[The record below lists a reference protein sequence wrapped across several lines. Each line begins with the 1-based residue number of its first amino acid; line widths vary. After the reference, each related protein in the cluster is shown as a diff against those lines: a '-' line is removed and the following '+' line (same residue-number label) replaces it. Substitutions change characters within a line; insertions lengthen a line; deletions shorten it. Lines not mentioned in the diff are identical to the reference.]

1 MNYKFAS
8 LTSALP
14 KIFTASKKTQTVAV
28 FVDAQ
33 NMYHSA
39 RNLYKAR
46 VNFKELL
53 KFAVAGRSLVKA
65 NAYVIKSDIPEE
77 QGFFEAL
84 ERSGYYLKMKDL
96 QIFPGG
102 MKKAD
107 WDVGIAID
115 AISMIAKAEVMVFAT
130 GDGDFIPLLEYLKHQ
145 GITVE
150 VVAFRRSTSSKL
162 IQAADKFYDL
172 EEDVE
177 RFLLK
182 K

>member
-1 MNYKFAS
+1 MPYRFAS
-8 LTSALP
+8 LAALP
-14 KIFTASKKTQTVAV
+14 KLLMPSKKTQTVAV

-53 KFAVAGRSLVKA
+53 KFAVAGRNLVKA

-115 AISMIAKAEVMVFAT
+115 AISMIQKAEVMVFVT

-150 VVAFRRSTSSKL
+150 VIAFRRSTSSKL
-162 IQAADKFYDL
+162 IQSADRFYDL
-172 EEDVE
+172 EEEVD

>member
-1 MNYKFAS
+1 MAYKITAIAS
-8 LTSALP
+8 SLP
-14 KIFTASKKTQTVAV
+14 KLFMPSKKTQSVAV

-53 KFAVAGRSLVKA
+53 KFALAGRNLVKA

-107 WDVGIAID
+107 WDVGLAID
-115 AISMIAKAEVMVFAT
+115 AISMAPKAEVMVFVT

-172 EEDVE
+172 EEETE
-177 RFLLK
+177 RFLLRK
-182 K
+182 

>member
-1 MNYKFAS
+1 MAYKIAT
-8 LTSALP
+8 LASALP
-14 KIFTASKKTQTVAV
+14 KLFMPSKKNQTVSV

-39 RNLYKAR
+39 RNLYHAR

-53 KFAVAGRSLVKA
+53 KFALAGRSLVKA
-65 NAYVIKSDIPEE
+65 NAYVVKSDVPEE

-102 MKKAD
+102 MKKGD
-107 WDVGIAID
+107 WDVGIAVD
-115 AISMIAKAEVMVFAT
+115 AISLIPKSEVMVLVT
-130 GDGDFIPLLEYLKHQ
+130 GDGDFVPLVEYLKHN
-145 GITVE
+145 GITAE

-162 IQAADKFYDL
+162 AQAADKFYDL

-177 RFLLK
+177 RFLIK

>member
-1 MNYKFAS
+1 MAYKITAIAS
-8 LTSALP
+8 SLP
-14 KIFTASKKTQTVAV
+14 KLFAASKKTQTVSV

-53 KFAVAGRSLVKA
+53 KFAVDGRNLVKA
-65 NAYVIKSDIPEE
+65 NAYVVKSDIPEE

-102 MKKAD
+102 MKKGD
-107 WDVGIAID
+107 WDVGMAID
-115 AISMIAKAEVMVFAT
+115 AISMIQKTEVMVFAT

-145 GITVE
+145 GVTVE
-150 VVAFRRSTSSKL
+150 VAAFRRSTSSKL
-162 IQAADKFYDL
+162 IQTADKFYDL
-172 EEDVE
+172 EEDAD

>member
-1 MNYKFAS
+1 
-8 LTSALP
+8 
-14 KIFTASKKTQTVAV
+14 
-28 FVDAQ
+28 
-33 NMYHSA
+33 MYHSA

-53 KFAVAGRSLVKA
+53 KFAVDGRNLVKA
-65 NAYVIKSDIPEE
+65 NAYVVKSDIPEE

-102 MKKAD
+102 MKKGD

-115 AISMIAKAEVMVFAT
+115 AISMIQKTEIMVLVT
-130 GDGDFIPLLEYLKHQ
+130 GDGDFVPLLEYLKHQ
-145 GITVE
+145 GVTVE
-150 VVAFRRSTSSKL
+150 VIAFRRSTSAKL

-172 EEDVE
+172 EESVE
-177 RFLLK
+177 RFLLRK
-182 K
+182 

>member
-1 MNYKFAS
+1 MTYRIAS
-8 LTSALP
+8 LASALP
-14 KIFTASKKTQTVAV
+14 KLFSASKKTQTVAV

-39 RNLYKAR
+39 RNLYHAK

-53 KFAVAGRSLVKA
+53 KFAVDSRNLVKA
-65 NAYVIKSDIPEE
+65 NAYVVKSDVPEE

-102 MKKAD
+102 MKKGD

-115 AISMIAKAEVMVFAT
+115 AISMIPKTEVMVLVT
-130 GDGDFIPLLEYLKHQ
+130 GDGDFVPLLEYLKHQ
-145 GITVE
+145 GVTVE
-150 VVAFRRSTSSKL
+150 VVAFRRSTSAKL
-162 IQAADKFYDL
+162 IQAADRFYDL
-172 EEDVE
+172 EENTE

>member
-1 MNYKFAS
+1 MAYKITAIAS
-8 LTSALP
+8 SLP
-14 KIFTASKKTQTVAV
+14 KLFMASKKSQTAAV

-53 KFAVAGRSLVKA
+53 KFAVAGRNLVKA

-84 ERSGYYLKMKDL
+84 ERSGYYLKIKDL

-107 WDVGIAID
+107 WDVGLAID
-115 AISMIAKAEVMVFAT
+115 AISMATKAEVMVFVT

-172 EEDVE
+172 EEEVE
-177 RFLLK
+177 RFLLRK
-182 K
+182 

>member
-1 MNYKFAS
+1 MSYKFAS
-8 LTSALP
+8 LTASLP
-14 KIFTASKKTQTVAV
+14 KFFNPSKKTQTVSV

-53 KFAVAGRSLVKA
+53 KFAVAGRNLVKA
-65 NAYVIKSDIPEE
+65 NAYVVKSDVPEE

-84 ERSGYYLKMKDL
+84 ERSGYYLKIKDL
-96 QIFPGG
+96 QVFPGG
-102 MKKAD
+102 MKKGD

-115 AISMIAKAEVMVFAT
+115 AISMISKTEVMVLVT
-130 GDGDFIPLLEYLKHQ
+130 GDGDFVPLLEYLKHQ

-150 VVAFRRSTSSKL
+150 VIAFKRSTSSKL
-162 IQAADKFYDL
+162 IHAADKFYDL
-172 EEDVE
+172 EENSD

>member
-1 MNYKFAS
+1 MAYKITSIAS
-8 LTSALP
+8 SLP
-14 KIFTASKKTQTVAV
+14 KLFMPSKKNQTVSV

-53 KFAVAGRSLVKA
+53 KSAVAGRNLIKA
-65 NAYVIKSDIPEE
+65 NAYVVKSDVPEE

-96 QIFPGG
+96 QVFPGG
-102 MKKAD
+102 MKKGD
-107 WDVGIAID
+107 WDVGIAVD
-115 AISMIAKAEVMVFAT
+115 AISLIPKSEVMVFAT
-130 GDGDFIPLLEYLKHQ
+130 GDGDFVPLVEYLKHY
-145 GITVE
+145 GVTVE
-150 VVAFRRSTSSKL
+150 VIAFRRSTSAKL
-162 IQAADKFYDL
+162 AQAADKFYDL
-172 EEDVE
+172 EEEAD

>member
-1 MNYKFAS
+1 MNRIS
-8 LTSALP
+8 TLTSSLP
-14 KIFTASKKTQTVAV
+14 KLFMPSKKTQSAAV

-53 KFAVAGRSLVKA
+53 KFSLAGRNLVKA
-65 NAYVIKSDIPEE
+65 NVYVVKSDIPEE
-77 QGFFEAL
+77 QAFFDAL
-84 ERSGYYLKMKDL
+84 ERAGYYLKMKDL
-96 QIFPGG
+96 QVYPGG
-102 MKKAD
+102 MKKGD

-115 AISMIAKAEVMVFAT
+115 TISIIPKIEVVVLVT
-130 GDGDFIPLLEYLKHQ
+130 GDGDFVPLIEYLKHR

-162 IQAADKFYDL
+162 IAAADKFYDL
-172 EEDVE
+172 EENAE
-177 RFLLK
+177 RFLLRK
-182 K
+182 

>member
-1 MNYKFAS
+1 MS
-8 LTSALP
+8 
-14 KIFTASKKTQTVAV
+14 SKKNQTVAV

-53 KFAVAGRSLVKA
+53 KFATVGRNLVKA
-65 NAYVIKSDIPEE
+65 NAYVVKSDIPEE
-77 QGFFEAL
+77 HAFFEAL

-102 MKKAD
+102 MKKGD

-115 AISMIAKAEVMVFAT
+115 AISLIPKTQIMVLAT
-130 GDGDFIPLLEYLKHQ
+130 GDGDFVPLVEYLKHQ

-150 VVAFRRSTSSKL
+150 VVAFRRSTSAKL
-162 IQAADKFYDL
+162 IQAADRFYDL
-172 EEDVE
+172 EEDAD
-177 RFLLK
+177 
-182 K
+182 

>member
-8 LTSALP
+8 LTASLP
-14 KIFTASKKTQTVAV
+14 KIFATSKKTQTVAV

-39 RNLYKAR
+39 RNLYKAK

-53 KFAVAGRSLVKA
+53 KFSVAGRNLVKA
-65 NAYVIKSDIPEE
+65 NAYVVKSDFPEE

-84 ERSGYYLKMKDL
+84 EHSGYYLKMKDL

-102 MKKAD
+102 MKKGD
-107 WDVGIAID
+107 WDVGIAVD
-115 AISMIAKAEVMVFAT
+115 AISLIPKSEVMVLVT
-130 GDGDFIPLLEYLKHQ
+130 GDGDFVPLVEYLKHY

-150 VVAFRRSTSSKL
+150 VVAFRRSTSSRL
-162 IQAADKFYDL
+162 SQAADKFYDL

>member
-1 MNYKFAS
+1 MNYKIISIAAS
-8 LTSALP
+8 LP
-14 KIFTASKKTQTVAV
+14 KFFMPSKKNQTVAV

-39 RNLYKAR
+39 RNLYQAR

-53 KFAVAGRSLVKA
+53 KFAVAGRNLVKA

-77 QGFFEAL
+77 HGFFEAL

-115 AISMIAKAEVMVFAT
+115 AISMAPKAEVMVFAT